1 MTLFDWFLN
10 HDTWK
15 PLAEL
20 LGDWRTIAST
30 GFGVVT
36 VATAVTKKGREFV
49 GQAWAAMGGRSLR
62 KGVDLRFVADD
73 RETYWCIGTRGNEKA
88 MMFWG
93 TFHRNQRFRRKRLF
107 A

>member
-30 GFGVVT
+30 CL
-36 VATAVTKKGREFV
+36 
-49 GQAWAAMGGRSLR
+49 AMGGRSLR
-62 KGVDLRFVADD
+62 KRVELRFVADD